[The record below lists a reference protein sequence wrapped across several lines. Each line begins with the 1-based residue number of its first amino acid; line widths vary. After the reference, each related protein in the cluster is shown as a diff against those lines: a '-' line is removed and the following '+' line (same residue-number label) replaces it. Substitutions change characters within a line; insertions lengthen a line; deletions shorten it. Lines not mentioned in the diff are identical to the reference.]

1 MLQHFPRLP
10 NLVPSRGTAATRLLC
25 QKLFLAQG
33 WTFEGEFPNLPKAVA
48 VVSPH
53 TSNIDGW
60 YGFLVIGALGLKV
73 NVFGKDSLFR
83 FPFKSLLK
91 WIGIIP
97 VKRNSTNGLT
107 EQAVEKI
114 HSTDKIWIALAP
126 EGTRKRAEKIK
137 SGFYWIAYQANIPI
151 VMFSFDY
158 KHKKVYCLGTMQPTG
173 NYEADL
179 EYILKQY
186 QGKFFPKKP
195 EWLALPLQK
204 LLENAGKN

>member
-1 MLQHFPRLP
+1 MPR
-10 NLVPSRGTAATRLLC
+10 
-25 QKLFLAQG
+25 
-33 WTFEGEFPNLPKAVA
+33 
-48 VVSPH
+48 
-53 TSNIDGW
+53 
-60 YGFLVIGALGLKV
+60 
-73 NVFGKDSLFR
+73 
-83 FPFKSLLK
+83 
-91 WIGIIP
+91 
-97 VKRNSTNGLT
+97 
-107 EQAVEKI
+107 
-114 HSTDKIWIALAP
+114 P

-137 SGFYWIAYQANIPI
+137 SGFYWIAYQADIPI

-158 KHKKVYCLGTMQPTG
+158 KHKKVYCLGIMQPTG

>member
-1 MLQHFPRLP
+1 
-10 NLVPSRGTAATRLLC
+10 
-25 QKLFLAQG
+25 
-33 WTFEGEFPNLPKAVA
+33 
-48 VVSPH
+48 
-53 TSNIDGW
+53 
-60 YGFLVIGALGLKV
+60 
-73 NVFGKDSLFR
+73 VFGKDSLFR

-97 VKRNSTNGLT
+97 VKRNSNNGLT
-107 EQAVEKI
+107 VQAVEKI

-137 SGFYWIAYQANIPI
+137 SGFYWIAYQADIPI

-158 KHKKVYCLGTMQPTG
+158 KHKKVYCLGIMQPTG